1 MKKFLTFALVAMVAG
16 SALAATGWN
25 NSYLYAWD
33 GTADTWYDLN
43 GTVQAAGVFSDVD
56 LGSFDLTT
64 GSLYLNGQLNI
75 WSDEGD
81 VFDAV
86 SIIWRLNGGSW
97 TTTSV
102 DPSLVSGNDYQGT
115 VMGID
120 LLASANVG
128 ANTLDVYVERSHT
141 WSGGSYTSY
150 MGWDTSVPNE
160 VLTEGVDPVSPPTAN
175 YFTASFTGTQ
185 AVPEPATMSL
195 LGLGALAMVLRRKMS
210 K

>member
-1 MKKFLTFALVAMVAG
+1 MKKILAFALVAMVAG
-16 SALAATGWN
+16 AAMAATGWN
-25 NSYLYAWD
+25 NSYVYAWD
-33 GTADTWYDLN
+33 GSADTWYDLN
-43 GTVQAAGVFSDVD
+43 GADQSAGVFSGAD

-64 GSLYLNGQLNI
+64 GSLFLNGELNV

-86 SIIWRLNGGSW
+86 NIVWRLNGGSW
-97 TTTSV
+97 TTTGV
-102 DPSLVSGNDYQGT
+102 DPSVVSGNDYRGT

-120 LLASANVG
+120 LLAGAVVG
-128 ANTLDVYVERSHT
+128 NNTLDVYVERSHT
-141 WSGGSYTSY
+141 WSGGSYTSF
-150 MGWDTSVPNE
+150 MGWDGAAE
-160 VLTEGVDPVSPPTAN
+160 VLTEGVDPVSPPAAN
-175 YFTASFTGTQ
+175 FFSASFTGTQ

>member
-1 MKKFLTFALVAMVAG
+1 MKKILTFALIALVAG
-16 SALAATGWN
+16 SAMAATGWN
-25 NSYLYAWD
+25 NSYAYIWN

-43 GTVQAAGVFSDVD
+43 GADQVAGVLSAVN

-64 GSLYLNGQLNI
+64 GSLFLNGQLNVM
-75 WSDEGD
+75 SDEGD
-81 VFDAV
+81 AWDAV
-86 SIIWRLNGGSW
+86 SIIWRVNSGSW

-102 DPSLVSGNDYQGT
+102 DPSSIGGNDYQGT

-120 LLASANVG
+120 LLAAASVG
-128 ANTLDVYVERSHT
+128 ANTLDIYVERSHT

-150 MGWDTSVPNE
+150 MGWDGATE
-160 VLTEGVDPVSPPTAN
+160 VLTEGVDPVSAPTAN
-175 YFTASFTGTQ
+175 FFTASFTGTQ

>member
-1 MKKFLTFALVAMVAG
+1 MKKFLTFALVALVAG

-25 NSYLYAWD
+25 NSYVYVWN
-33 GTADTWYDLN
+33 GTGDTWYDLN
-43 GTVQAAGVFSDVD
+43 GADQVAGVFSAVN

-64 GSLYLNGQLNI
+64 GSLYLNGQLNVN
-75 WSDEGD
+75 SDEGD
-81 VFDAV
+81 AWDAV
-86 SIIWRLNGGSW
+86 SVIWRVNGGGW

-102 DPSLVSGNDYQGT
+102 DPGSVGGNNYQGT

-141 WSGGSYTSY
+141 WAGGSYTSY
-150 MGWDTSVPNE
+150 MGWDGANE
-160 VLTEGVDPVSPPTAN
+160 TLTEGVDPVTPPSAN

-195 LGLGALAMVLRRKMS
+195 LGLGALAMVLRRKIR

>member
-1 MKKFLTFALVAMVAG
+1 MRKLLTFALVAMVAG
-16 SALAATGWN
+16 SAFAATGWN
-25 NSYLYAWD
+25 NSYVYVWN
-33 GTADTWYDLN
+33 GTGDTWYDLN
-43 GTVQAAGVFSDVD
+43 GTVQGAGVFSGVN

-64 GSLYLNGQLNI
+64 GSLYLNGQLNVM
-75 WSDEGD
+75 SDEGD
-81 VFDAV
+81 AWDAV
-86 SIIWRLNGGSW
+86 SIIWRVNGGGW

-102 DPSLVSGNDYQGT
+102 DPSSIGGNDYQGT

-120 LLASANVG
+120 LLASAVLG

-150 MGWDTSVPNE
+150 MGWDGSNE
-160 VLTEGVDPVSPPTAN
+160 VLTEGVDPVSAPTAN

-195 LGLGALAMVLRRKMS
+195 LGLGALAMVLRRKIR

>member
-1 MKKFLTFALVAMVAG
+1 MKKILAFALVAMMACT
-16 SALAATGWN
+16 AMAATGWN

-33 GTADTWYDLN
+33 GTGDTWYDLN
-43 GTVQAAGVFSDVD
+43 GADQVAGVFSGVN

-64 GSLYLNGQLNI
+64 GSLFLNGQLNV

-81 VFDAV
+81 AFDAV
-86 SIIWRLNGGSW
+86 SIIWRVNSGSW

-102 DPSLVSGNDYQGT
+102 DPSNVSGNDYSGT

-120 LLASANVG
+120 LLAAASVG

-150 MGWDTSVPNE
+150 MGWDTSVPDE
-160 VLTEGVDPVSPPTAN
+160 VLTEGVDPVTPPSAN

>member
-1 MKKFLTFALVAMVAG
+1 MRKLLAFALVALLAG
-16 SALAATGWN
+16 SAMAATGWN
-25 NSYLYAWD
+25 NSYLYAWN
-33 GTADTWYDLN
+33 GTGDTWYDLN
-43 GTVQAAGVFSDVD
+43 GADQAAGVFSGVN

-64 GSLYLNGQLNI
+64 GSLYLNGQLNVM
-75 WSDEGD
+75 SDEGD
-81 VFDAV
+81 AWDAV
-86 SIIWRLNGGSW
+86 SIIWRVNSGAW

-102 DPSLVSGNDYQGT
+102 DPSSIGGNNYQGT

-120 LLASANVG
+120 LLAGASVG

-141 WSGGSYTSY
+141 WSGGSYTRY

-160 VLTEGVDPVSPPTAN
+160 VLTEGVDPVSAPTAN

-195 LGLGALAMVLRRKMS
+195 LGLGALAMVLRRKIR

>member
-1 MKKFLTFALVAMVAG
+1 MRKLLAFALVAMVAG

-25 NSYLYAWD
+25 NSYVYAWN
-33 GTADTWYDLN
+33 GTGDTWYDLN
-43 GTVQAAGVFSDVD
+43 GADQAAGVFSGVN

-64 GSLYLNGQLNI
+64 GSLYLNGQLNVM
-75 WSDEGD
+75 SDEGD
-81 VFDAV
+81 AWDAV
-86 SIIWRLNGGSW
+86 SIIWRVNSGAW

-102 DPSLVSGNDYQGT
+102 DPSSIGGNNYQGT

-120 LLASANVG
+120 LLAGASVG

-160 VLTEGVDPVSPPTAN
+160 VLTEGVDPVSAPTAN

-195 LGLGALAMVLRRKMS
+195 LGLGALAMVLRRKIR